1 MMTKEE
7 STKIVNSITPGQEFL
22 YWAWLYTGSEKC
34 NISSPL
40 LVYTRTWIR
49 QIKYIVMM
57 TKEGS
62 TKIVNFHD
70 PRIRGSYVRA
80 DLISHYT
87 CSEYALS
94 YSPSIYS
101 TLSAIVF

>member
-40 LVYTRTWIR
+40 LVYTQTWIR

-80 DLISHYT
+80 GLISHH
-87 CSEYALS
+87 SEYALS